1 MTDAVWL
8 ADSRKRARDVT
19 QKMTRKRRATLRDVA
34 QASGV
39 SVATVSRVLNAPASV
54 STLTRERVEIAID
67 SLRFM
72 RSPAARAINS
82 GRTRA
87 VAALVPTLDHA
98 IFARFLGAMETR
110 LGELGLSLLVATTG
124 GDPELE
130 NRKAWGLVEIG
141 AEGLIVSGVSHSDG
155 LIRLIER
162 HDLPI
167 VATSYF
173 DPAAVM
179 PTIGYDN
186 RAVVRTALDHLFG
199 LGHRRIGVL
208 HGPLEGNDRT
218 QARLD
223 ALTEVD
229 SGMSL
234 SFHQGDLGVGGGCRA
249 TAQALALAER
259 PTALLCLSDVVAL
272 GAMFELQ
279 RSGLTIPDDMSVIGI
294 DDLSWSKHS
303 APGLTSVSLPVSEMG
318 ADAAA
323 ALASWIETQERPEHR
338 ILTHRLIPRGSTAAP
353 PKGG

>member
-1 MTDAVWL
+1 MIDAVRL
-8 ADSRKRARDVT
+8 ADASKRAWCLT
-19 QKMTRKRRATLRDVA
+19 QKVTRKRRATLRDVA
-34 QASGV
+34 QAAEV
-39 SVATVSRVLNAPASV
+39 SVATVSRVLNAPATV
-54 STLTRERVEIAID
+54 SPITRERVEGAID

-124 GDPELE
+124 GDPERE
-130 NRKAWGLVEIG
+130 ERKAWGLVEIG
-141 AEGLIVSGVSHSDG
+141 AEGLIVSGVSHSTG
-155 LIRLIER
+155 LDRLADR

-167 VATSYF
+167 VATSFF
-173 DPAAVM
+173 DPASTM

-186 RAVVRTALDHLFG
+186 RAVARTALDHLTA
-199 LGHRRIGVL
+199 LGHRRIGVI

-223 ALTEVD
+223 ALKASSD
-229 SGMSL
+229 RGQL
-234 SFHQGDLGVGGGCRA
+234 SFHAGDLGVGGGCRA
-249 TAQALALAER
+249 TAAALALPDS
-259 PTALLCLSDVVAL
+259 PTALLCLSDVIAL

-279 RSGLTIPDDMSVIGI
+279 RAGLGIPGDMSVIGI

-318 ADAAA
+318 AEAAA
-323 ALASWIETQERPEHR
+323 ALASWIETQERPDHR
-338 ILTHRLIPRGSTAAP
+338 VLSHRLVPRGSTGP
-353 PKGG
+353 PSGV